1 MAVEPCVAREG
12 RQRGRKTARRTAD
25 NFHMTKVIFLILLFA
40 TTVAPAADIT
50 VTDNTT
56 LKKAVKS
63 LQPGDTVILSDGT
76 WRDTEIKLIVDGS
89 EDKPITLRAQT
100 PGKVV

>member
-1 MAVEPCVAREG
+1 
-12 RQRGRKTARRTAD
+12 
-25 NFHMTKVIFLILLFA
+25 MTKVIFLILLCA
-40 TTVAPAADIT
+40 TAVAPAADIT
-50 VTDNTT
+50 VTDNTA

-63 LQPGDTVILSDGT
+63 LQPGDTVILSDGA

-100 PGKVV
+100 PGKVILSGKSRLSIGGKWLVVQGLVFKDG